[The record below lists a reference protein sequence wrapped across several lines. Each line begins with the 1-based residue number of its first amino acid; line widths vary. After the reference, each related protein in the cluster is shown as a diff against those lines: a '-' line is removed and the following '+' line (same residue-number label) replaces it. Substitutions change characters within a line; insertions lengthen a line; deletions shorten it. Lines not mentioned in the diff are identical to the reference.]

1 MAKVKGIFNV
11 QGTVQNVSFYTMR
24 GSDEVI
30 MRAKGGPK
38 KSTIKRSE
46 KFAKV
51 RLNNHEWKG
60 CTQMGSGIKGCFW
73 GMSRLADYPFIGS
86 LNALAKKIQLCDTEN
101 PQGER
106 SLYLS
111 RHKELITGFNLNKN
125 NPFDSL
131 FKNNIGYTIDRE
143 SLSGNIT
150 IPRIN
155 TEVHLNNYRKLPLFR
170 LIIGLGCMSD
180 IGLDSEKKNYI
191 HLNSDLYHHG
201 KIFTSEWMPTQ
212 GIFEEQKAE
221 LIIPIQEYQ
230 KMNEHISI
238 LLCVGIEFGT
248 LGNDGKPVEVKYAGA
263 AKILTVV

>member
-46 KFAKV
+46 RFAKV

-60 CTQMGSGIKGCFW
+60 CTKMGSQIKSSFC
-73 GMSRLADYPFIGS
+73 GMTRLADYPFIGS

-106 SLYLS
+106 SIYLS
-111 RHKELITGFNLNKN
+111 RHKELITGFSVNKN

-131 FKNNIGYTIDRE
+131 FKSTIAYTIDRG
-143 SLSGNIT
+143 SLSCRIT

-155 TEVHLNNYRKLPLFR
+155 TEIHLNNYRNLPLFR
-170 LIIGLGCMSD
+170 LSVGLVC
-180 IGLDSEKKNYI
+180 L
-191 HLNSDLYHHG
+191 SDLGLNEDKKEYIPLNNDLFHHG
-201 KIFTSEWMPTQ
+201 KLFTGEWMSTQ
-212 GIFEEQKAE
+212 GVFDEQQTE
-221 LIIPIQEYQ
+221 LIIPHREEQTINEY
-230 KMNEHISI
+230 IS
-238 LLCVGIEFGT
+238 LVLCVGIEFGT

-263 AKILTVV
+263 AKILSVV